1 MLRQGLALLI
11 SGWVVLGA
19 TSYGWAQQPGGATA
33 GPVPPATLRPV
44 PPQPEAPSGP
54 VIWVADVLGRL
65 GTVNLGSGA
74 VSVKG
79 FMKNGSRTV
88 VMTDIAFC
96 PGGALYG
103 ITFGSDRRL
112 YRITTT
118 TNPRATPIG
127 SHGQSGLNALVCD
140 AAGQLFAHSF
150 NTARLF
156 KVNKSTGATTVVGS
170 TGSVRSAGDLAFHEG
185 GLFLTNTTKG
195 LTKLNARSGA
205 VLSTRLHNVRDM
217 FGLVSTATN
226 RLYGVAGTKIYLF
239 AENAAG
245 PTGAV
250 SVARDFTGRGLGATF
265 GAAFN
270 GNF

>member
-1 MLRQGLALLI
+1 M
-11 SGWVVLGA
+11 
-19 TSYGWAQQPGGATA
+19 
-33 GPVPPATLRPV
+33 
-44 PPQPEAPSGP
+44 
-54 VIWVADVLGRL
+54 IWVADAVGRL
-65 GTVNLGSGA
+65 GTVNIGSGA
-74 VSVKG
+74 VSIKG
-79 FMKNGSRTV
+79 FMKNGARTV

-127 SHGQSGLNALVCD
+127 SHGQTGLNALVCNRTR
-140 AAGQLFAHSF
+140 QLFAHSF
-150 NTARLF
+150 NVARLF
-156 KVNKSTGATTVVGS
+156 KLNKATGAATVVGS
-170 TGSVRSAGDLAFHEG
+170 SGSTRSDGDLAFHEG
-185 GLFLTNTTKG
+185 GLFLTTTTNG
-195 LTKLNARSGA
+195 LAKLNAANGA
-205 VLSTRLHNVRDM
+205 VISTKAHGINDM

-226 RLYGVAGTKIYLF
+226 RLYGVAGTKVYLF

-250 SVARDFTGRGLGATF
+250 SLARDFTGRGLGPTF